1 MLSDRFHSLPPAITF
16 RRPNRHN
23 RLMDTATRVEALL
36 RRISTLVAE
45 RQELRG
51 DPERNADLER
61 NRLEIAKNQRE
72 LNIAL
77 IELYR
82 KKAA

>member
-1 MLSDRFHSLPPAITF
+1 
-16 RRPNRHN
+16 
-23 RLMDTATRVEALL
+23 MDTATRVEALL

-45 RQELRG
+45 RQELHG
-51 DPERNADLER
+51 DPKRKADLER
-61 NRLEIAKNQRE
+61 NRIEIAQNQRE

-77 IELYR
+77 IELYG